1 MAKYV
6 DMIGWDDV
14 PHLQP
19 PNVTQEELDDLER
32 SMLPHQRQARR
43 TGRPAL
49 GAGAVYQVEE
59 DFILVDPFPIP
70 DFWPRAYGFDVGWQK
85 TAAVWGATDPDSG
98 TVYLTNEYY
107 QGEQAPALHAHAIRT
122 IGAPW
127 MQGAIDPSAE
137 NSNTKD
143 GTKLLHAYEDL
154 GLNLEKAN
162 NAVNAGIHEC
172 LTLMQ
177 AGKLLVFR
185 TLTNWLREF
194 RLYRRDEK
202 GKIIKQNDH
211 LMDGMRYLVN
221 TEHIWRIE
229 PTAGRARVTK
239 GEW

>member
-19 PNVTQEELDDLER
+19 PNIEPEELDDLQR

-59 DFILVDPFPIP
+59 AFILCDPFPIP
-70 DFWPRAYGFDVGWQK
+70 DHYFRGYGFDVGWQK
-85 TAAVWGATDPDSG
+85 TAAVFGARDPDTG
-98 TVYLTNEYY
+98 ITYLTHEYY
-107 QGEQAPALHAHAIRT
+107 QGEQAPAMHAHAIKV
-122 IGAPW
+122 IGEPW
-127 MQGAIDPSAE
+127 MVGAIDPSAE

-143 GTKLLHAYEDL
+143 GTKLLAAYEDL

-162 NAVNAGIHEC
+162 NAVNTGIHEC
-172 LTLMQ
+172 LTMFQ

-185 TLTNWLREF
+185 TCTNWLREF

-211 LMDGMRYLVN
+211 LMDGMRYLIN
-221 TEHIWRIE
+221 TDTVWKTE
-229 PTAGRARVTK
+229 PVTGRRRAAK

>member
-1 MAKYV
+1 MGKYV

-19 PNVTQEELDDLER
+19 PHIEQEELDDLQR

-59 DFILVDPFPIP
+59 DYVLIDPFKIP
-70 DFWPRAYGFDVGWQK
+70 EHWPRAYGFDVGWNK
-85 TAAVWGATDPDSG
+85 TAAIWGAVDPDSDII
-98 TVYLTNEYY
+98 YLTHEYY
-107 QGEQAPALHAHAIRT
+107 QGELMPAMHANAIKT
-122 IGAPW
+122 IGQPW
-127 MQGAIDPSAE
+127 MEGAIDPSAE

-143 GTKLLHAYEDL
+143 GTKLLYAYEDL
-154 GLNLEKAN
+154 GLRLTKAN
-162 NAVNAGIHEC
+162 NAVNSGIHEC
-172 LTLMQ
+172 LTRMQ

-185 TLTNWLREF
+185 SLTNWLKEF

-202 GKIIKQNDH
+202 GKIVKQQDH
-211 LMDGMRYLVN
+211 LMDAMRYLVN
-221 TEHIWRIE
+221 TDGIWKTE
-229 PTAGRARVTK
+229 PTAGRRRQPK